1 VWYLHSPS
9 ALTFTDKVKI
19 CRLDEQWE
27 EAALLAAIEN
37 AAAENI

>member
-9 ALTFTDKVKI
+9 ALTFTDKLKI
-19 CRLDEQWE
+19 SGLDE